1 MLKTV
6 IASTTLCF
14 FLESEDPA
22 KYLSSQIR
30 INGYLHKDK
39 RLNAEIAYS
48 IGIAAAAVDSLCTE
62 NRGGFMDFVDSLK
75 KP

>member
-1 MLKTV
+1 MLKTTV
-6 IASTTLCF
+6 IASTLCF

-22 KYLSSQIR
+22 KYLSNQIR

-48 IGIAAAAVDSLCTE
+48 IGIAAAAVDS
-62 NRGGFMDFVDSLK
+62 K
-75 KP
+75 